1 MNKDKPSVYLKV
13 TEEAE
18 LMSFLIAQLP
28 QKNRNNIKTL
38 LRDKQVLVEGRVVT
52 QYNHLLKPD
61 QKVEI
66 SGNKAG
72 REQKHAGLTI
82 LFEDAHLIVIEKQE
96 GMLSIAT
103 DRREDKTAYSI
114 LSSHVKQQSSSHKIF
129 IVHRLDRETSG
140 VMVFAKSEKIQKLL
154 QETWGPTTKERTY
167 LAVVEGVLAK
177 PSGTVISYLNESK
190 ALIVYSSQN
199 PNQGQKAITHYE
211 TIQSNKE
218 FSLLKVNLETGRKNQ
233 IRVHMQDLGHS
244 VIGDK
249 KYGSSLNPIGRLGL
263 HAWILGFTHPITKE
277 NLRFETKVPPKFL
290 NLF

>member
-1 MNKDKPSVYLKV
+1 MNKDKPSTYLKV
-13 TEEAE
+13 TDEVE

-28 QKNRNNIKTL
+28 HKNRNNIKTL
-38 LRDKQVLVEGRVVT
+38 LRDKQVLVEGRIVT
-52 QYNHLLKPD
+52 QYNHLLKPN

-66 SGNKAG
+66 SGSKG
-72 REQKHAGLTI
+72 RKEQKYTGLTI

-103 DRREDKTAYSI
+103 DRRETQTAYSI
-114 LSSHVKQQSSSHKIF
+114 LSNHVKQQNPSNKIF

-140 VMVFAKSEKIQKLL
+140 VMIFAKSEKIQKML

-167 LAVVEGVLAK
+167 LAVVHGVLNE
-177 PSGTVISYLNESK
+177 PSGIIMSYLNESK

-211 TIQSNKE
+211 VIQSNQQ

-244 VIGDK
+244 VVGDK
-249 KYGSSLNPIGRLGL
+249 KYGSTLNPISRLGL
-263 HAWILGFTHPITKE
+263 HAWVLGFTHPITKE
-277 NLRFETKVPPKFL
+277 KFRFETKIPPKFL
-290 NLF
+290 SLF